1 MLSVLLNYYESLA
14 FAAGNHSKL
23 PLCGF
28 GPLLTNLFS
37 GCIIRTISYAVQVPP
52 ALLGIWRRIVN
63 PVRIRNGTA
72 TVCEEAPHGMKV
84 RHWDY
89 FLRRQCGKLMIRESG
104 DLLEQ
109 VARVFCVILQWA
121 LCLLWKNGHGSVMLP
136 WLFRILMRF
145 ADCRWQAVSVSLSV
159 RGKSF
164 APFPLPHPGIG
175 KQRPQKEEESK

>member
-1 MLSVLLNYYESLA
+1 MNLLLSVLLNYCESLA

-37 GCIIRTISYAVQVPP
+37 GCIIHTISYAVQVPP
-52 ALLGIWRRIVN
+52 ALLEIWRRIVN

-89 FLRRQCGKLMIRESG
+89 FLRRQCGSLMIRESG
-104 DLLEQ
+104 DLLEC
-109 VARVFCVILQWA
+109 VTCAFCVIMEWTV
-121 LCLLWKNGHGSVMLP
+121 CLLWKNGHGSIALP
-136 WLFRILMRF
+136 
-145 ADCRWQAVSVSLSV
+145 C
-159 RGKSF
+159 
-164 APFPLPHPGIG
+164 PFFHD
-175 KQRPQKEEESK
+175 E